1 MNLEELK
8 KKMDEEHYIY
18 DDTLSTVLY
27 VALQLGRPLLIEGA
41 AGVGKTEVAKVMAA
55 ALDREL
61 VRLQCYEGLDESK
74 ALYEWNYQKQL
85 LSIQVN
91 MNAQDREALTRSLF
105 SDEYLLERPLLKS
118 IRSEK
123 PVVLLI
129 DEIDKADEEF
139 EAFLLE
145 LLSEMQVTIP
155 EVGTIRANSVPF
167 VVLTSNRARPLS
179 EALRRRCAY
188 LYIEYPDMEKELAIL
203 RAKLPHV
210 DDRLCAQVALAVQK
224 LRSNEV
230 ILKKPSIAETLDWA
244 AALDALGIRELTPDA
259 LRKTAGFVLKNN
271 EDMAALA
278 RQTADKLDAMGI
290 KFKVVNVVDLVK
302 LQSAKENNEALSDEE
317 FAELFTEDKPVLF
330 AYHSYARDVRGLI
343 YDRPNHDNFNV
354 HGYEEQGSTTTP
366 YDMVRVNNIDRYELQ
381 AEALRMIDA
390 DKYADKINELEAFR
404 QEAFQFAVDNGYDH
418 PDYTDWVYS
427 GVNTN
432 KQGAVS
438 ATAATAGDNE

>member
-1 MNLEELK
+1 MKLHELK
-8 KKMDEEHYIY
+8 QKMDEAHYIY
-18 DDTLSTVLY
+18 DDTLATVLY

-41 AGVGKTEVAKVMAA
+41 AGVGKTEIAKVMAS
-55 ALDREL
+55 ALDRDL

-91 MNAQDREALTRSLF
+91 MGAKDSDELTRSLF

-145 LLSEMQVTIP
+145 LLSEMQVSIP
-155 EVGTIRANSVPF
+155 EVGTIRAKSVPF

-188 LYIEYPDMEKELAIL
+188 LYIQYPDLEKEMAIL

-224 LRSNEV
+224 LRASEA

-259 LRKTAGFVLKNN
+259 LRQTAGFVLKNN
-271 EDMAALA
+271 EDMEVMEET
-278 RQTADKLDAMGI
+278 QTHECSCGG
-290 KFKVVNVVDLVK
+290 NCGG
-302 LQSAKENNEALSDEE
+302 
-317 FAELFTEDKPVLF
+317 
-330 AYHSYARDVRGLI
+330 H
-343 YDRPNHDNFNV
+343 H
-354 HGYEEQGSTTTP
+354 HG
-366 YDMVRVNNIDRYELQ
+366 
-381 AEALRMIDA
+381 
-390 DKYADKINELEAFR
+390 
-404 QEAFQFAVDNGYDH
+404 
-418 PDYTDWVYS
+418 
-427 GVNTN
+427 
-432 KQGAVS
+432 
-438 ATAATAGDNE
+438 

>member
-1 MNLEELK
+1 MELEQLK
-8 KKMDEEHYIY
+8 RKMDEAHYIY
-18 DDTLSTVLY
+18 DETLATVLY

-41 AGVGKTEVAKVMAA
+41 AGVGKTEVAKVMAG
-55 ALDREL
+55 ALDRDL

-91 MNAQDREALTRSLF
+91 QGEANKEALTKSLF
-105 SDEYLLERPLLKS
+105 SDEYLLERPLLQS
-118 IRSEK
+118 IRSDKE
-123 PVVLLI
+123 VVLLI

-155 EVGTIRANSVPF
+155 EVGTLKAKTVPF
-167 VVLTSNRARPLS
+167 VVLTSNRTRPLS

-224 LRSNEV
+224 LRSNEA

-259 LRKTAGFVLKNN
+259 LRQTAGFVLKNN
-271 EDMAALA
+271 EDIAAMDMQPKA
-278 RQTADKLDAMGI
+278 
-290 KFKVVNVVDLVK
+290 
-302 LQSAKENNEALSDEE
+302 
-317 FAELFTEDKPVLF
+317 
-330 AYHSYARDVRGLI
+330 
-343 YDRPNHDNFNV
+343 HDCGCGCHH
-354 HGYEEQGSTTTP
+354 HG
-366 YDMVRVNNIDRYELQ
+366 
-381 AEALRMIDA
+381 
-390 DKYADKINELEAFR
+390 
-404 QEAFQFAVDNGYDH
+404 
-418 PDYTDWVYS
+418 
-427 GVNTN
+427 
-432 KQGAVS
+432 
-438 ATAATAGDNE
+438 

>member
-1 MNLEELK
+1 MNFEELK
-8 KKMDEEHYIY
+8 QKMDEAHYIY
-18 DDTLSTVLY
+18 DDTLATVLY
-27 VALQLGRPLLIEGA
+27 VALSLGRPLLIEGA
-41 AGVGKTEVAKVMAA
+41 AGVGKTEVAKVMAY

-61 VRLQCYEGLDESK
+61 VRMQCYEGLDESK

-91 MNAQDREALTRSLF
+91 MGFEDKDALTKSLF

-118 IRSEK
+118 IRSEQ

-145 LLSEMQVTIP
+145 LLSDMQVSIP
-155 EVGTIRANSVPF
+155 EVGTIKAQSIPL

-210 DDRLCAQVALAVQK
+210 DDRLAFQVALAVQK
-224 LRSNEV
+224 LRSAES

-259 LRKTAGFVLKNN
+259 LRQTAGFVLKNN
-271 EDMAALA
+271 EDIAS
-278 RQTADKLDAMGI
+278 LDDG
-290 KFKVVNVVDLVK
+290 L
-302 LQSAKENNEALSDEE
+302 LEPEE
-317 FAELFTEDKPVLF
+317 HTCGHD
-330 AYHSYARDVRGLI
+330 HSCGG
-343 YDRPNHDNFNV
+343 HC
-354 HGYEEQGSTTTP
+354 HG
-366 YDMVRVNNIDRYELQ
+366 
-381 AEALRMIDA
+381 
-390 DKYADKINELEAFR
+390 
-404 QEAFQFAVDNGYDH
+404 
-418 PDYTDWVYS
+418 
-427 GVNTN
+427 
-432 KQGAVS
+432 
-438 ATAATAGDNE
+438 

>member
-1 MNLEELK
+1 MNLNELK
-8 KKMDEEHYIY
+8 QKMDEARYIY
-18 DDTLSTVLY
+18 DDTLATVLA

-41 AGVGKTEVAKVMAA
+41 AGVGKTEIAKVMAS
-55 ALDREL
+55 ALDRDL

-91 MNAQDREALTRSLF
+91 MASDDKDALTKSLF
-105 SDEYLLERPLLKS
+105 SDEYLLERPLLQS

-145 LLSEMQVTIP
+145 LLSDMQVSIP
-155 EVGTIRANSVPF
+155 EVGTVKAKTIPF

-188 LYIEYPDMEKELAIL
+188 LYIQYPDMEKELAIL

-224 LRSNEV
+224 LRSNEA

-259 LRKTAGFVLKNN
+259 LRQTAGFLLKNQ
-271 EDMAALA
+271 EDLEVLE
-278 RQTADKLDAMGI
+278 Q
-290 KFKVVNVVDLVK
+290 
-302 LQSAKENNEALSDEE
+302 
-317 FAELFTEDKPVLF
+317 ED
-330 AYHSYARDVRGLI
+330 
-343 YDRPNHDNFNV
+343 V
-354 HGYEEQGSTTTP
+354 HTHECNCGHGC
-366 YDMVRVNNIDRYELQ
+366 
-381 AEALRMIDA
+381 
-390 DKYADKINELEAFR
+390 
-404 QEAFQFAVDNGYDH
+404 GGH
-418 PDYTDWVYS
+418 HH
-427 GVNTN
+427 G
-432 KQGAVS
+432 
-438 ATAATAGDNE
+438 

>member
-1 MNLEELK
+1 MRIEELK
-8 KKMDEEHYIY
+8 QKMDEAHYIY
-18 DDTLSTVLY
+18 DDTLATVLF

-41 AGVGKTEVAKVMAA
+41 AGVGKTEIAKVMAA
-55 ALDREL
+55 ALDRDL

-91 MNAQDREALTRSLF
+91 MGSQDKEDLTRSLF
-105 SDEYLLERPLLKS
+105 SDEYLLERPLLRS

-155 EVGTIRANSVPF
+155 EVGTIRARSVPF

-188 LYIEYPDMEKELAIL
+188 LYIQYPDLEKELAIL

-210 DDRLCAQVALAVQK
+210 DDRLSAQVAMAVQK
-224 LRSNEV
+224 LRSNEA

-259 LRKTAGFVLKNN
+259 IRQTAGFVLKNN
-271 EDMAALA
+271 EDFEVM
-278 RQTADKLDAMGI
+278 
-290 KFKVVNVVDLVK
+290 
-302 LQSAKENNEALSDEE
+302 EE
-317 FAELFTEDKPVLF
+317 T
-330 AYHSYARDVRGLI
+330 HSCSCGG
-343 YDRPNHDNFNV
+343 HCGGHH
-354 HGYEEQGSTTTP
+354 HG
-366 YDMVRVNNIDRYELQ
+366 
-381 AEALRMIDA
+381 
-390 DKYADKINELEAFR
+390 
-404 QEAFQFAVDNGYDH
+404 
-418 PDYTDWVYS
+418 
-427 GVNTN
+427 
-432 KQGAVS
+432 
-438 ATAATAGDNE
+438 

>member
-1 MNLEELK
+1 MTYDELK
-8 KKMDEEHYIY
+8 QKMDEAHYIY
-18 DDTLSTVLY
+18 DETLATVLF
-27 VALQLGRPLLIEGA
+27 VALQSGRPLLIEGA
-41 AGVGKTEVAKVMAA
+41 AGVGKTEVAKVMAS
-55 ALDREL
+55 ALGRDL

-91 MNAQDREALTRSLF
+91 MNAQDRDGLTRQLF
-105 SDEYLLERPLLKS
+105 SDEYLLERPLLQS

-155 EVGTIRANSVPF
+155 EIGTVKAKSIPF

-224 LRSNEV
+224 LRSNDV

-259 LRKTAGFVLKNN
+259 LRQTAGFVLKNN
-271 EDMAALA
+271 ED
-278 RQTADKLDAMGI
+278 LDAM
-290 KFKVVNVVDLVK
+290 DL
-302 LQSAKENNEALSDEE
+302 DGEE
-317 FAELFTEDKPVLF
+317 SHTCTCGGSCGG
-330 AYHSYARDVRGLI
+330 H
-343 YDRPNHDNFNV
+343 H
-354 HGYEEQGSTTTP
+354 HG
-366 YDMVRVNNIDRYELQ
+366 
-381 AEALRMIDA
+381 
-390 DKYADKINELEAFR
+390 
-404 QEAFQFAVDNGYDH
+404 
-418 PDYTDWVYS
+418 
-427 GVNTN
+427 
-432 KQGAVS
+432 
-438 ATAATAGDNE
+438 

>member
-1 MNLEELK
+1 MTYEELK
-8 KKMDEEHYIY
+8 TKMDDCHYIY
-18 DDTLSTVLY
+18 DETLATVLY

-41 AGVGKTEVAKVMAA
+41 AGVGKTEVAKVMAS
-55 ALDREL
+55 ALGRDL
-61 VRLQCYEGLDESK
+61 VRMQCYEGLDESK

-91 MNAQDREALTRSLF
+91 MNAQDKDSLTKSLF
-105 SDEYLLERPLLKS
+105 SDEYLLERPLLQS
-118 IRSEK
+118 IRAEK

-155 EVGTIRANSVPF
+155 EIGTVKAKTVPF

-224 LRSNEV
+224 LRGSDV

-259 LRKTAGFVLKNN
+259 LRQTAGFVLKNN
-271 EDMAALA
+271 ED
-278 RQTADKLDAMGI
+278 LDAM
-290 KFKVVNVVDLVK
+290 DLDV
-302 LQSAKENNEALSDEE
+302 EE
-317 FAELFTEDKPVLF
+317 PHQHTCTCGGSCGG
-330 AYHSYARDVRGLI
+330 H
-343 YDRPNHDNFNV
+343 H
-354 HGYEEQGSTTTP
+354 HG
-366 YDMVRVNNIDRYELQ
+366 
-381 AEALRMIDA
+381 
-390 DKYADKINELEAFR
+390 
-404 QEAFQFAVDNGYDH
+404 
-418 PDYTDWVYS
+418 
-427 GVNTN
+427 
-432 KQGAVS
+432 
-438 ATAATAGDNE
+438 

>member
-1 MNLEELK
+1 MTYEELK
-8 KKMDEEHYIY
+8 AKMDESHYIY
-18 DDTLSTVLY
+18 DETLATVLF

-91 MNAQDREALTRSLF
+91 MNAQDRDSLTKSLF
-105 SDEYLLERPLLKS
+105 RDEYLLERPLLQS

-145 LLSEMQVTIP
+145 MLSEMQVTIP
-155 EVGTIRANSVPF
+155 EIGTVKAKSIPF
-167 VVLTSNRARPLS
+167 VVLTSNRTRPLS
-179 EALRRRCAY
+179 EAQRRRCAY
-188 LYIEYPDMEKELAIL
+188 LYIEYPDMNKELAIL

-224 LRSNEV
+224 LRSNEM

-259 LRKTAGFVLKNN
+259 LRQTAGFVLKNN
-271 EDMAALA
+271 ED
-278 RQTADKLDAMGI
+278 LDAM
-290 KFKVVNVVDLVK
+290 D
-302 LQSAKENNEALSDEE
+302 
-317 FAELFTEDKPVLF
+317 
-330 AYHSYARDVRGLI
+330 
-343 YDRPNHDNFNV
+343 
-354 HGYEEQGSTTTP
+354 
-366 YDMVRVNNIDRYELQ
+366 
-381 AEALRMIDA
+381 
-390 DKYADKINELEAFR
+390 LEADP
-404 QEAFQFAVDNGYDH
+404 EPGHTCTCGGSCGGHHHD
-418 PDYTDWVYS
+418 
-427 GVNTN
+427 
-432 KQGAVS
+432 
-438 ATAATAGDNE
+438 

>member
-1 MNLEELK
+1 MNIDELK
-8 KKMDEEHYIY
+8 LKMDEAHYIY
-18 DDTLSTVLY
+18 DDTLATVLY

-41 AGVGKTEVAKVMAA
+41 AGVGKTEIAKVMAA
-55 ALDREL
+55 ALDRDL

-91 MNAQDREALTRSLF
+91 MGSRDSEELTRSLF

-145 LLSEMQVTIP
+145 LLSEMQVSIP
-155 EVGTIRANSVPF
+155 EVGTIRAKSVPF

-188 LYIEYPDMEKELAIL
+188 LYIQYPDLEKELSIL

-224 LRSNEV
+224 LRSNEAV
-230 ILKKPSIAETLDWA
+230 LKKPSIAETLDWA

-259 LRKTAGFVLKNN
+259 LRQTAGFVLKNS
-271 EDMAALA
+271 ED
-278 RQTADKLDAMGI
+278 LD
-290 KFKVVNVVDLVK
+290 VL
-302 LQSAKENNEALSDEE
+302 EE
-317 FAELFTEDKPVLF
+317 SQHHECSCGG
-330 AYHSYARDVRGLI
+330 HCGGHH
-343 YDRPNHDNFNV
+343 HD
-354 HGYEEQGSTTTP
+354 
-366 YDMVRVNNIDRYELQ
+366 
-381 AEALRMIDA
+381 
-390 DKYADKINELEAFR
+390 
-404 QEAFQFAVDNGYDH
+404 
-418 PDYTDWVYS
+418 
-427 GVNTN
+427 
-432 KQGAVS
+432 
-438 ATAATAGDNE
+438 

>member
-1 MNLEELK
+1 MTYEQLK
-8 KKMDEEHYIY
+8 MKMDEAHYIY
-18 DDTLSTVLY
+18 DETLATVLY

-41 AGVGKTEVAKVMAA
+41 AGVGKTEIAKVMAS
-55 ALDREL
+55 ALDRDL

-91 MNAQDREALTRSLF
+91 MNETDKDALTRSLF
-105 SDEYLLERPLLKS
+105 SDEYLLERPLLQS

-145 LLSEMQVTIP
+145 LLSDMQVSIP
-155 EVGTIRANSVPF
+155 EVGTIRAKSIPF

-188 LYIEYPDMEKELAIL
+188 LYIEYPDMQKELAIL

-224 LRSNEV
+224 LRANEV

-259 LRKTAGFVLKNN
+259 LRQTAGFVLKNN
-271 EDMAALA
+271 EDINAMDLA
-278 RQTADKLDAMGI
+278 
-290 KFKVVNVVDLVK
+290 
-302 LQSAKENNEALSDEE
+302 DEE
-317 FAELFTEDKPVLF
+317 AQDCQCGGNCG
-330 AYHSYARDVRGLI
+330 H
-343 YDRPNHDNFNV
+343 HH
-354 HGYEEQGSTTTP
+354 HGGHHH
-366 YDMVRVNNIDRYELQ
+366 
-381 AEALRMIDA
+381 
-390 DKYADKINELEAFR
+390 
-404 QEAFQFAVDNGYDH
+404 G
-418 PDYTDWVYS
+418 
-427 GVNTN
+427 
-432 KQGAVS
+432 
-438 ATAATAGDNE
+438 

>member
-1 MNLEELK
+1 MNLEQLK
-8 KKMDEEHYIY
+8 QKMDEARYVY
-18 DDTLSTVLY
+18 DDTMATVLA
-27 VALQLGRPLLIEGA
+27 VALTLGRPLLIEGA
-41 AGVGKTEVAKVMAA
+41 AGVGKTEIAKVMAS

-61 VRLQCYEGLDESK
+61 VRMQCYEGLDESK

-91 MNAQDREALTRSLF
+91 MGSEDKDALTRSLF

-145 LLSEMQVTIP
+145 LLSEMQVSIP
-155 EVGTIRANSVPF
+155 EVGTIKAKSIPF

-210 DDRLCAQVALAVQK
+210 DDRLAAQVALAVQK
-224 LRSNEV
+224 LRSNEA

-259 LRKTAGFVLKNN
+259 VRTTAGFVLKNN
-271 EDMAALA
+271 ED
-278 RQTADKLDAMGI
+278 
-290 KFKVVNVVDLVK
+290 
-302 LQSAKENNEALSDEE
+302 
-317 FAELFTEDKPVLF
+317 
-330 AYHSYARDVRGLI
+330 
-343 YDRPNHDNFNV
+343 
-354 HGYEEQGSTTTP
+354 
-366 YDMVRVNNIDRYELQ
+366 
-381 AEALRMIDA
+381 IDA
-390 DKYADKINELEAFR
+390 FEKMDMDASCQCGHNHGGCGGHHHHHHPHVPSDGDRL
-404 QEAFQFAVDNGYDH
+404 YD
-418 PDYTDWVYS
+418 
-427 GVNTN
+427 
-432 KQGAVS
+432 
-438 ATAATAGDNE
+438 